1 MNRVKDYNK
10 LGFLICYD
18 FRNQGLWM
26 EHIYNIN
33 EIKDMIKDIAF
44 NYGVERIIL
53 FGSYATGDA
62 NSTSDIDLRIDKG
75 RIRDYIELSSFSL
88 ELEKRLNKNVDVLTT
103 GSLSEKF
110 LRNISKEEIIIY
122 EQ

>member
-1 MNRVKDYNK
+1 
-10 LGFLICYD
+10 
-18 FRNQGLWM
+18 M

>member
-1 MNRVKDYNK
+1 MGCV
-10 LGFLICYD
+10 YD
-18 FRNQGLWM
+18 
-26 EHIYNIN
+26 IS
-33 EIKDMIKDIAF
+33 EIRDMIKDIAL

-62 NSTSDIDLRIDKG
+62 TCSSDIDLRIDKG
-75 RIRDYIELSSFSL
+75 KIRDYFELSSFSL